1 MDCRYAI
8 PTAGLLFLHLCR
20 LFQAPSTPAA
30 RSRSSLVAQSCLG
43 SFTKLGRRSPAGFI
57 IVMNM
62 RKLLPGA
69 VDYDKAAGGI
79 IRCDTDVT
87 VGWQNGTR
95 LLQRQQRS
103 GK

>member
-8 PTAGLLFLHLCR
+8 PTAGLYLCTNADYAEHDQHSSPITIQPCNAVMFRLLHKTW
-20 LFQAPSTPAA
+20 P
-30 RSRSSLVAQSCLG
+30 
-43 SFTKLGRRSPAGFI
+43 RSPAGFI
-57 IVMNM
+57 IAIDM

-79 IRCDTDVT
+79 ISCDTDVT

-95 LLQRQQRS
+95 VLQRQQRS